1 MSDKITLQELVESF
15 ARKCQLDPAEA
26 ALFVKEFLNLI
37 EEALARDKYV
47 KVKGLGTF
55 KLINIEARKSKY
67 RGVDRDKGAHTCVF
81 CSGNWIEGLDK

>member
-15 ARKCQLDPAEA
+15 ARTCQLDPAEA

-55 KLINIEARKSKY
+55 KLINIEARKS
-67 RGVDRDKGAHTCVF
+67 VDVKQRHRPLRAYQAAD
-81 CSGNWIEGLDK
+81 SPLL